1 MHGKVISISV
11 YGFMTFALSS
21 GAILWGSEARAECP
35 LGTYYSDGSC
45 VRNTSPHRDLRK
57 STINKIRPIRKKPRR
72 K

>member
-21 GAILWGSEARAECP
+21 GAILWGSEARACP
-35 LGTYYSDGSC
+35 SGSHFFHGRC
-45 VRNTSPHRDLRK
+45 WSNGNPPHDLRQ
-57 STINKIRPIRKKPRR
+57 STINKTGARRKKQLR